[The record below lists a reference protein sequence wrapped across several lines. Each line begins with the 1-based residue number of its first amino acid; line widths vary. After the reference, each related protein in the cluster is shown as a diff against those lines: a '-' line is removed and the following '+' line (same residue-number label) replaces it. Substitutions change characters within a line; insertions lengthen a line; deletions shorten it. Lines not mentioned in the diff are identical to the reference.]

1 MKHVVSWFEIPV
13 NDLDRAAKFYS
24 EIFGI
29 KLEPFE
35 FSGQSMAVF
44 PAEDD
49 AINGTLIKGEG
60 YVPSSQGTIVY
71 LNAGEDL
78 NLVLDKVETAGGK
91 VLEGKIE
98 VIEGRVYAALF
109 QDIEGNRVGL
119 YSTR

>member
-24 EIFGI
+24 EIFDI

-109 QDIEGNRVGL
+109 QDVEGNRVGL

>member
-24 EIFGI
+24 EIFDI

>member
-13 NDLDRAAKFYS
+13 NDLDRASKFYS

-29 KLEPFE
+29 KLEAFE
-35 FSGQSMAVF
+35 FNGQAMAIF
-44 PAEDD
+44 PAEDE
-49 AINGTLIKGEG
+49 AINGALIKGEG
-60 YVPSSQGTIVY
+60 YFPSSEGTIVY

-78 NLVLDKVETAGGK
+78 NVVLNKVEPAGGK
-91 VLEGKIE
+91 IIEGKIE

-109 QDIEGNRVGL
+109 KDVEGNRVGL